1 MRNFRK
7 NSENKISENS
17 ITSRIVEILTAAAFP
32 LIGAVI
38 PLIVHIVSFKPVL
51 TEEIAGKILSP
62 GFPLKLFLKGDYTHW
77 QGALLK
83 SSVLVL
89 AAFAIIYIILGC
101 VICILAVPRLP
112 IKSNPAIKKYVI
124 PAGIALAGAMIGYF
138 AIAGN
143 YDRNYSASS
152 LPLIP
157 QKPLTDLAPSL
168 EPICEEIE
176 RNSEESAGSV
186 LTTAEITNAL
196 TVVSNGKVKGIM
208 IESPDAADIDT
219 NTFDETETV
228 YAVYDAA
235 TIESFK
241 NSLRLRFAEKAVE
254 TADLSLYS
262 YETISFLTDD
272 ALLSDL
278 SKLEGKKYTAYLVS
292 MYDISEFDPA
302 IIKRYTLWETFL
314 SGRCMD
320 KNDSLICLEK
330 YNDIIFRSQK
340 TEYYYFG
347 ADPELMWELC
357 GKDDSAFEDYIDET
371 INFPALANP
380 EVNFELLIPGYS
392 VSRPTTE
399 EDADRIL
406 YIYEKFAA
414 NLESA
419 ANLHINYYG
428 AEKWLCVNPYL
439 FAEGSDVHLNDDIM
453 DDVIKELLQGLYQT
467 DSKDL
472 VSKVSDY
479 LKAALSY
486 TENPPETYNLENT
499 TVVILGDSIFDHN
512 RGSSNAGTALS
523 NLSGAS
529 VINLAIGGAS
539 ASKCIYED
547 ENPDEYSDILK
558 YQLSDADSLDTQI
571 KEAGNDKLVFII
583 EFGLNDYFGAFSVS
597 NPEDPFDEY
606 TYSGAI
612 RSGMDRIK
620 KAYPGSTIVVMIPGI
635 ISFADYG
642 IAPFQEGG
650 QPLQS
655 YRDAIKDTAESSG
668 AYVFD
673 ITAELGE
680 TEENINEFL
689 QDGVHF
695 NRYGRF
701 VLGREL
707 ARFLDGIDK

>member
-1 MRNFRK
+1 M
-7 NSENKISENS
+7 
-17 ITSRIVEILTAAAFP
+17 AAAFP

-38 PLIVHIVSFKPVL
+38 PLIVHIISFKPVL
-51 TEEIAGKILSP
+51 TEEIAGKLISP
-62 GFPLKLFLKGDYTHW
+62 NFPLKLFLKGDYTNW

-83 SSVLVL
+83 SSIAVL
-89 AAFAIIYIILGC
+89 AAFAILYIILGC
-101 VICILAVPRLP
+101 AACILAVPRLL
-112 IKSNPAIKKYVI
+112 IKSNPAIKKYAI
-124 PAGIALAGAMIGYF
+124 PAGIALIGAVIGYF
-138 AIAGN
+138 AIAGYYN
-143 YDRNYSASS
+143 RNYSASS

-157 QKPLTDLAPSL
+157 QKSLTNLAPSL

-176 RNSEESAGSV
+176 RTGAESADSL
-186 LTTAEITNAL
+186 LTTADITNAL
-196 TVVSNGKVKGIM
+196 TVVSNGKVKGIR
-208 IESPDAADIDT
+208 IESPDAATADASK
-219 NTFDETETV
+219 FDETEKI
-228 YAVYDAA
+228 YAIYDAA

-241 NSLRLRFAEKAVE
+241 TSPRLRFAEKAVE
-254 TADLSLYS
+254 NADLSLYS

-302 IIKRYTLWETFL
+302 IIKSYTLWETFL

-330 YNDIIFRSQK
+330 YNDIILRSQK

-347 ADPELMWELC
+347 ADPEIMWELC
-357 GKDDSAFEDYIDET
+357 GRNDAAFENYIDET

-399 EDADRIL
+399 EDAERIL
-406 YIYEKFAA
+406 EIYGKFAA

-428 AEKWLCVNPYL
+428 SENWLCINPYL
-439 FAEGSDVHLNDDIM
+439 FADGSDVRLNDDIM
-453 DDVIKELLQGLYQT
+453 DGVIKELLQGLYQT

-479 LKAALSY
+479 LDVAVDYSKI
-486 TENPPETYNLENT
+486 PPEIYDLEDT
-499 TVVILGDSIFDHN
+499 TVVILGDSIFDRD

-539 ASKCIYED
+539 ASKCIYEE

-558 YQLSDADSLDTQI
+558 YQLSDADLLDAQI

-583 EFGLNDYFGAFSVS
+583 EFGLNDYFCAFGVS
-597 NPEDPFDEY
+597 NPEDPLDEY
-606 TYSGAI
+606 TYAGAI
-612 RSGMDRIK
+612 GSGMERIK
-620 KAYPGSTIVVMIPGI
+620 KAYPDSTIVVMIPGI

-655 YRDAIKDTAESSG
+655 YRDAIAGMAEESG
-668 AYVFD
+668 VYVFD
-673 ITAELGE
+673 IAKEIGE
-680 TEENINEFL
+680 TDENINEFL

-707 ARFLDGIDK
+707 ARFLDSIE